1 MPAPRTPRTPRA
13 SRPLAAAV
21 ALAAGSL
28 LLTACGSSVGSTTTT
43 SGAAPIPTQAIAPV
57 PADPALAGLV
67 PADLKSAGKLVI
79 GSDTSYAPNEFKDE
93 KGKIVGMDVDLGAAI
108 AQKLGLTAEFQSAG
122 FTDIIPGIQ
131 SNKYQLGMSSFT
143 VTKARQEQVDMVSYF
158 SAGTS
163 AAVKKGNPDK
173 IALDDLC
180 GKKVAVQ
187 DGTTQADEVKDTRN
201 PACAKAGKPAIPND
215 GDRFALQT
223 DVAQALVS
231 GRDQVMLADS
241 PVVDYAL
248 KQTGGQLEKI
258 GETYDSAPYGV
269 ILAKG
274 SPLSPAVQ
282 GAIKSLMADGT
293 YKTILDKWGVA
304 AGAVTT
310 SEINAAQ
317 S

>member
-1 MPAPRTPRTPRA
+1 MPAARTPRL
-13 SRPLAAAV
+13 RPIAATA

-28 LLTACGSSVGSTTTT
+28 LLTACGSSSTSTTT
-43 SGAAPIPTQAIAPV
+43 SGAAPIPTQAIAAV
-57 PADPALAGLV
+57 QADPALAALV
-67 PADLKSAGKLVI
+67 PAELKSGGKLVV

-93 KGKIVGMDVDLGAAI
+93 KGKIVGMDVDLGVAI
-108 AQKLGLTAEFQSAG
+108 AQKLGLTADFQSAG

-143 VTKARQEQVDMVSYF
+143 DTTEREEQVDMVTYF

-187 DGTTQADEVKDTRN
+187 DGTTQADEIKDTRN
-201 PACAKAGKPAIPND
+201 PDCTKAGKPTIPND

-223 DVAQALVS
+223 DVAQSLVS

-241 PVVDYAL
+241 PVIDYAL
-248 KQTGGQLEKI
+248 KQTGGQLEKL
-258 GETYDSAPYGV
+258 GDTYGAAPYGV
-269 ILAKG
+269 ILAKD
-274 SPLSPAVQ
+274 SPLSKAVQ
-282 GAIKSLMADGT
+282 GAIQSLMADGT
-293 YKTILDKWGVA
+293 YKTILDKWGVS
-304 AGAVTT
+304 AGAIST
-310 SEINAAQ
+310 SEINPAGK

>member
-1 MPAPRTPRTPRA
+1 MPAARNPRL
-13 SRPLAAAV
+13 RPITAAAV
-21 ALAAGSL
+21 LAAGSL
-28 LLTACGSSVGSTTTT
+28 LLAACGSSTTSTTT
-43 SGAAPIPTQAIAPV
+43 SGAAPIPTQAIPAV
-57 PADPALAGLV
+57 AADPALAGLV
-67 PADLKSAGKLVI
+67 PDALKSGGKLVV

-143 VTKARQEQVDMVSYF
+143 ATKERQEQVDMVTYF

-173 IALDDLC
+173 IDLADLC
-180 GKKVAVQ
+180 GKKVAIQ
-187 DGTTQADEVKDTRN
+187 DGTTQADEIKDTRN
-201 PACAKAGKPAIPND
+201 PDCAKAGKTAIPND
-215 GDRFALQT
+215 GDRFTLQT

-241 PVVDYAL
+241 PVIDYAL
-248 KQTGGQLEKI
+248 KQTGGQLEKL
-258 GETYDSAPYGV
+258 GDTYGSAPYGV

-274 SPLSPAVQ
+274 SPLSKAVQ
-282 GAIKSLMADGT
+282 GAIQSLMTDGT
-293 YKTILDKWGVA
+293 YKTILDKWGVS
-304 AGAVTT
+304 AGAITT

>member
-1 MPAPRTPRTPRA
+1 MPAARTPRL
-13 SRPLAAAV
+13 RPLTAAAV
-21 ALAAGSL
+21 LAAGSL
-28 LLTACGSSVGSTTTT
+28 LLTACSSSSTTTT
-43 SGAAPIPTQAIAPV
+43 TAGAAPIPTQAIPAV
-57 PADPALAGLV
+57 AADPALAGLV
-67 PADLKSAGKLVI
+67 PDTLKAGGKLVV

-108 AQKLGLTAEFQSAG
+108 AQKLGLTADFQSAG
-122 FTDIIPGIQ
+122 FADIIPGIQ

-143 VTKARQEQVDMVSYF
+143 VTKERQEQVDMVSYF

-173 IALDDLC
+173 IVLDDLC

-187 DGTTQADEVKDTRN
+187 DATTQADEVKDTRN
-201 PACAKAGKPAIPND
+201 PDCAKAGKSAIPND

-241 PVVDYAL
+241 PVIDYAL
-248 KQTGGQLEKI
+248 KQTGGQLEKL
-258 GETYDSAPYGV
+258 GDTYGAAPYGV
-269 ILAKG
+269 ILAKD
-274 SPLSPAVQ
+274 SPLSKAVQ
-282 GAIKSLMADGT
+282 GAIQSLMADGT
-293 YKTILDKWGVA
+293 YKTILDKWGVS
-304 AGAVTT
+304 AGAITT